1 MGEDETSED
10 LETRF
15 QKLMQKLKEHGFRFT
30 PQRIAVLRAFVF
42 SDSHPS
48 VEDVYCQVKS
58 QFPTTSIATVYKTV
72 ALLKDLGE
80 ILELGFPDMSN
91 RYDARKPYPH
101 PHVICVRCKK
111 IMDPELKIVPELEQE
126 IKKKTGFLILS
137 HRVDFFG
144 LCPEC
149 QKKEDVKK
157 SKEES
162 NE

>member
-1 MGEDETSED
+1 MKEASED

-15 QKLMQKLKEHGFRFT
+15 HKLMEKLKEHQFRFT
-30 PQRIAVLRAFVF
+30 PQRIAVLRALVF
-42 SDSHPS
+42 SDIHPS
-48 VEDVYCQVKS
+48 VEDVFHQVRE

-101 PHVICVRCKK
+101 PHVICLRCRK
-111 IMDPELKIVPELEQE
+111 IIDPELERVPELERE
-126 IKKKTGFLILS
+126 IRHKTGFLILS

-144 LCPEC
+144 ICPEC
-149 QKKEDVKK
+149 QQ
-157 SKEES
+157 SES
-162 NE
+162 L